1 MFKKV
6 QDLDS
11 NAAELLMA
19 AEKYNLQKL
28 KAMAEMSLCK
38 TLKLDSVVW
47 LAAYASI
54 HNGHSVVAA
63 ATKMI
68 VDNFVQVI
76 EQPEWTDFVKKYP
89 NLLVNIHKKL
99 AQKTPSI
106 FSAHR
111 QLEPGPRPLV
121 DSNDFFT

>member
-28 KAMAEMSLCK
+28 KAMTEMSLCK

-63 ATKMI
+63 ATEMI
-68 VDNFVQVI
+68 VDNFMQVI
-76 EQPEWTDFVKKYP
+76 EQPEWTDFVKKHP
-89 NLLVNIHKKL
+89 DLLVNIHKKL
-99 AQKTPSI
+99 AQKTPG
-106 FSAHR
+106 R
-111 QLEPGPRPLV
+111 
-121 DSNDFFT
+121 NY